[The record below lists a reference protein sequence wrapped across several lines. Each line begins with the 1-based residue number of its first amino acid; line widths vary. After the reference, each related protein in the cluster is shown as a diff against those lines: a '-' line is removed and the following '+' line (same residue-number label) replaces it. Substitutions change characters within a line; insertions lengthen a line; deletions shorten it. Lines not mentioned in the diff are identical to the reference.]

1 LKSCGALV
9 ALPLA
14 LCRARRASATDVP
27 NPAGVVT
34 AVSAS
39 LRACSEAADGMAQLQ
54 DEGQYVGDEYMV
66 VDFEDD
72 AEDQLQAAR
81 DRNSLYS
88 DSDDE
93 IDVVSR
99 FGIWPGLC

>member
-1 LKSCGALV
+1 
-9 ALPLA
+9 
-14 LCRARRASATDVP
+14 
-27 NPAGVVT
+27 
-34 AVSAS
+34 
-39 LRACSEAADGMAQLQ
+39 MAQLH

-81 DRNSLYS
+81 DRNSLDS

-99 FGIWPGLC
+99 FGLGLGLCGELESLC

>member
-1 LKSCGALV
+1 
-9 ALPLA
+9 
-14 LCRARRASATDVP
+14 
-27 NPAGVVT
+27 
-34 AVSAS
+34 
-39 LRACSEAADGMAQLQ
+39 MAQLQ

-81 DRNSLYS
+81 DRNSLDS